1 MAKTKKSLTKKELIN
16 QLKALEV
23 AEPTKKITSPESVF
37 ALVSDIIDKKQEHF
51 VIITLDGA
59 NKVINKHALFVGTLN
74 ATLVHPR
81 EVFAA
86 AIEDRAASIILSH
99 NHPSGQLVPSRED
112 ISITKRLKSG
122 GEILGIEVLD
132 HVIVTMSG
140 FYSMKTCSDF

>member
-1 MAKTKKSLTKKELIN
+1 MANTKKTLTKEELIN

-23 AEPTKKITSPESVF
+23 AEPTKKITNPESVF
-37 ALVSDIIDKKQEHF
+37 ALVSDILDKKQEHF
-51 VIITLDGA
+51 VVITLDGA
-59 NKVINKHALFVGTLN
+59 NKVVNKHVLFIGTLN
-74 ATLVHPR
+74 ASLVHPR

-112 ISITKRLKSG
+112 IAITQRLKSG

-132 HVIVTMSG
+132 HIIVTTSG
-140 FYSMKTCSDF
+140 YYSMKMCSDF